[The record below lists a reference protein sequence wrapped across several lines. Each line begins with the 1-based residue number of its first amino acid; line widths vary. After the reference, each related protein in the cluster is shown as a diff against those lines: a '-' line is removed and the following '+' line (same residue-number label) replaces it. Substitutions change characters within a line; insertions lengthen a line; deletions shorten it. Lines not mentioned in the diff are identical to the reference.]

1 MPRPIPGLPPL
12 ADATETLEQL
22 RELLAQH
29 QHYGNELR
37 ERLSSL
43 QTLGPEDPEALKD
56 IGERRSKGESLRS
69 IAATYGVSAEWIR
82 LLCLKHGLQAPP
94 TGEVLDED
102 KRQQALRLLDQGQ
115 TSQEI
120 AKQFGVATKRLRDDL
135 RRTGDFS
142 REALLDRR
150 LQLRLE
156 ALAGQTFGDWTVL
169 PRTYPAPLGTRGRYQ
184 SSKVDCRCSCGTIKP
199 VQVGN
204 LLKGLSQSCHAC
216 GIRRR
221 DAAR

>member
-12 ADATETLEQL
+12 AEATETLEQL

-37 ERLSSL
+37 ERLSAL
-43 QTLGPEDPEALKD
+43 QTLGPEEPEALAD
-56 IGERRSKGESLRS
+56 ISERRKKGESLRS

-82 LLCLKHGLQAPP
+82 LLCLKHGFQAPP
-94 TGEVLDED
+94 TGEVLSED
-102 KRQQALRLLDQGQ
+102 KRHQALQLLDQGQ
-115 TSQEI
+115 TTQAI
-120 AKQFGVATKRLRDDL
+120 AKQFGIDTQRLRDDL

-142 REALLDRR
+142 REAGLDRR

-156 ALAGQTFGDWTVL
+156 ALEGQAFGDWTVL
-169 PRTYPAPLGTRGRYQ
+169 PRTYPAPLGTSNRYQ
-184 SSKVDCRCSCGTIKP
+184 SSKVDCRCSCGLVKP
-199 VQVGN
+199 VRVGN
-204 LLKGLSQSCHAC
+204 LLKGLSLNCHAC